1 MEDYTNTTLA
11 SHWTLF
17 THKALL
23 VALTDIFRKFYTDR
37 QPNTCLRKVKWC
49 GFYKIPILHLRTQ
62 CKTSYICWQSCRA
75 KLVEE
80 FLNFLILRTEL
91 YEWTRSLS
99 SQDWRCFISNIQWFF
114 RGSCFPNSYTYSNSI
129 WDIVG
134 NMWLGLW
141 TYFLEFQKRNIMK
154 ENISWN
160 FPFWKEGL
168 SLGAPILYQHCIMW
182 RWIQIRVVS
191 FSALRLQD
199 ISFFRFCSADW
210 NKLYYRTLLGKAKM

>member
-17 THKALL
+17 TQIALL
-23 VALTDIFRKFYTDR
+23 VALTVSIRSPSCTFGLSVRLVTSVD
-37 QPNTCLRKVKWC
+37 KVVD
-49 GFYKIPILHLRTQ
+49 
-62 CKTSYICWQSCRA
+62 CRA

-114 RGSCFPNSYTYSNSI
+114 RGSCFPNWITYSNSI

-134 NMWLGLW
+134 NIWLGLW

-168 SLGAPILYQHCIMW
+168 RLGAPILYQHCIMW

-210 NKLYYRTLLGKAKM
+210 NKLYYRTLLGKAKML